1 MSPSRTSADLSAP
14 SAHVPGSGL
23 LDLLKS
29 VPDPRGRRGRQH
41 HLSAVLA
48 VGLAAVIAGAKSFV
62 AIGEWVAHQPIE
74 ALRDLGITTPTGPN
88 ESTLRRVFALL
99 DADVLDQLVG
109 AFMWTRPHSV
119 EQRATCTC
127 DFVSHHNGRAEQRR
141 PGKSHYSETPDEPR
155 SSRRLLQP
163 FVGAGLAGASRTI
176 LCPDSI

>member
-74 ALRDLGITTPTGPN
+74 TLRDLGITTPTGPD
-88 ESTLRRVFALL
+88 ESTIRRVFALL
-99 DADVLDQLVG
+99 DADVLVACRCQVLACLHGMLV
-109 AFMWTRPHSV
+109 S
-119 EQRATCTC
+119 
-127 DFVSHHNGRAEQRR
+127 GRSFPYLPDKDGCHAIAQEA
-141 PGKSHYSETPDEPR
+141 PGVVDPGR
-155 SSRRLLQP
+155 S
-163 FVGAGLAGASRTI
+163 
-176 LCPDSI
+176 